1 MCEPHTIEISTAPEH
16 LHAARQW
23 IAKTCVELDAVPCT
37 YTAQLAV
44 TELIENAR
52 RHAGDDTV
60 TLRAYV
66 ADGGP
71 VLEVLDS
78 SPVVPVVRELDLP
91 AESGRGLAVVR
102 EVFKA
107 LGWNSLAGGG
117 KAVFVVLGPDDA

>member
-1 MCEPHTIEISTAPEH
+1 MCEPHTIEISTDPEH

-23 IAKTCVELDAVPCT
+23 IAKTCAMLNAEPCT
-37 YTAQLAV
+37 YVAQLAV

-52 RHAGDDTV
+52 QHAGDETV
-60 TLRAYV
+60 TVRAYV
-66 ADGGP
+66 ADCGP

-78 SPVVPVVRELDLP
+78 SPVMPMVRELDLL
-91 AESGRGLAVVR
+91 AESGRGLAVVQ
-102 EVFKA
+102 EVSKA